1 MKSTGFIARRYLFS
15 RKSIS
20 LISTLTSISI
30 IGVTIGTAVLI
41 IVLSVFNGFFEV
53 IKGLLLSHDPDI
65 RIESIESSGLL
76 YDRDLRDKLQSIPQ
90 IKVVSPYIAGKA
102 LLAADKNNNRVLHV
116 KGIEPDSFTELTQL
130 KENITEGKLD
140 LTVRDHRPGLVLNNR
155 LRGQMGIIEGQT
167 VALLSAEGMQHALT
181 QFSVPRTERM
191 HVAGFYDITQIID
204 VPPAYIS
211 LDAARRLFKKRHTVT
226 GLEIRL
232 HNSDD
237 AKEVEHILRKKL
249 GKQFKIAT
257 WYQLKK
263 PMYDVMRLEKWGSYL
278 ILMIIVLVA
287 VLNIVGSLTMIV
299 IQKKRDVGVLLTM
312 GYTPDDIKK
321 IFLKQ
326 GLFIGLIGCGLG
338 GITGLAL
345 SWLQKIYGIVKL
357 SGSFIISAYPVSIH
371 AGDVILVLAA
381 SLLLC
386 LLASW
391 YPAKRA
397 AATEP
402 ADAIRFE

>member
-1 MKSTGFIARRYLFS
+1 
-15 RKSIS
+15 
-20 LISTLTSISI
+20 ISI

-53 IKGLLLSHDPDI
+53 IKCLLLSHDPDI

-211 LDAARRLFKKRHTVT
+211 L
-226 GLEIRL
+226 
-232 HNSDD
+232 
-237 AKEVEHILRKKL
+237 
-249 GKQFKIAT
+249 
-257 WYQLKK
+257 
-263 PMYDVMRLEKWGSYL
+263 
-278 ILMIIVLVA
+278 
-287 VLNIVGSLTMIV
+287 
-299 IQKKRDVGVLLTM
+299 
-312 GYTPDDIKK
+312 
-321 IFLKQ
+321 
-326 GLFIGLIGCGLG
+326 
-338 GITGLAL
+338 
-345 SWLQKIYGIVKL
+345 
-357 SGSFIISAYPVSIH
+357 
-371 AGDVILVLAA
+371 
-381 SLLLC
+381 
-386 LLASW
+386 
-391 YPAKRA
+391 
-397 AATEP
+397 
-402 ADAIRFE
+402 